1 MKTLFSTVSSLEY
14 TILQGLAGFQEHGI
28 ICFLLAL
35 LDKIKRLES
44 DDDSYGGR
52 RKNLKGEISPSKV
65 EIGAIM

>member
-1 MKTLFSTVSSLEY
+1 MNVIFSNNQIIKVRIRMKTPFSTVSSLEY
-14 TILQGLAGFQEHGI
+14 TILQGLVGFQEHGI

-52 RKNLKGEISPSKV
+52 
-65 EIGAIM
+65 

>member
-1 MKTLFSTVSSLEY
+1 MKTPFSTVSSLEY
-14 TILQGLAGFQEHGI
+14 TILQGLVGFQEHGI

-35 LDKIKRLES
+35 LDKIKS

-52 RKNLKGEISPSKV
+52 RENLEGEISPSKV

>member
-1 MKTLFSTVSSLEY
+1 MNVVFSNNQIIKVRIRMKTPFSTVSSLEY
-14 TILQGLAGFQEHGI
+14 TILQGLVGFQEHGI

-52 RKNLKGEISPSKV
+52 
-65 EIGAIM
+65 